1 MTGTVNISGPSGVT
15 GAACTGFYSSAVQSG
30 IDLPGVGTNY
40 NAPTYGSYG
49 ISVTPG
55 AVTC

>member
-15 GAACTGFYSSAVQSG
+15 GAACTGFYSSEAQRN
-30 IDLPGVGTNY
+30 IDLPDAGKNY